1 MDVDVILDELIQL
14 SHELGTEERQLAIL
28 GEGNLSAD
36 CGDGTFWVKASG
48 SNMATIDRSGFSRVR
63 HEVVMN

>member
-1 MDVDVILDELIQL
+1 MGVDAILDELIQL

-36 CGDGTFWVKASG
+36 CGDGTFWV
-48 SNMATIDRSGFSRVR
+48 
-63 HEVVMN
+63 